1 MGNLI
6 KTDLEEMKVT
16 SEKQN
21 SYCENFK
28 TQLTNVKTSIENV
41 EEYWDAEDGRVYAEK
56 FRNLHTYL
64 EDQSEILKAIAQY
77 FTTAEESYEQ
87 TDLAHRDSFSN
98 FCSSLQSSI

>member
-21 SYCENFK
+21 TYFERFK
-28 TQLTNVKTSIENV
+28 TELTNVKTSIENV
-41 EEYWDAEDGRVYAEK
+41 EEYWNAEDGRVYGEK

-64 EDQSEILKAIAQY
+64 EDQSKILESIAKY

-98 FCSSLQSSI
+98 FCSSLQGSI